1 MKKLLLLL
9 TLALLASGCTNMSTS
24 ATPTPS
30 VPNGATSVPVVGG
43 TLRAEAKVVPLRS
56 ASLSM
61 PVGGVVAEVLVSEGA
76 TVQADQPLIRIERS
90 RLEAALAQAQAEVQ
104 VAQASYDRLL
114 AGATP
119 EQIAAAEAQLAQ
131 ARAGLR
137 QVSGGVTP
145 SDIAAAQA
153 QLAQAQAALAQL
165 QQGPED
171 ADLRQAQAQLAQAQ
185 ANAQN
190 QRDSF
195 VAAKLRAESQLEQ
208 AANALRTAQDTYSR
222 IYWENQEIGADDL
235 TQAQKDAETAAL
247 RAVEDAEQALAQAQI
262 ALQNAQDAERSGTEV
277 AEAQVRDAQARLDK
291 LLTPAAADKLAA
303 ARAQVSQAEANL
315 NRLRGEQ
322 RAGSLAAARAQID
335 QAEANL
341 AGLRAGTSEGDLN
354 VAAAQIQRAEAALN
368 LAQVALA
375 ETELRAPFAGT
386 IASITPAP
394 GEYVSMGTP
403 LITLADLSAWQ
414 IETTDLTEQDIAR
427 VHEGDQVL
435 ITLDAL
441 PDLELQ
447 GVVSHIRLVGENK
460 QGDITYTVTI
470 TPETQDSRLRWNMTA
485 SVRFV
490 E

>member
-9 TLALLASGCTNMSTS
+9 TLVLLTSGCTNTPNIP
-24 ATPTPS
+24 PTPAAQIE
-30 VPNGATSVPVVGG
+30 ATSVPIVGG
-43 TLRAEAKVVPLRS
+43 TLRAEARVVPLHS

-61 PVGGVVAEVLVSEGA
+61 PVSGVVAEVLVSEGD
-76 TVQADQPLIRIERS
+76 TVQADQPLIRIERG

-114 AGATP
+114 IGATP

-131 ARAGLR
+131 AQAGLR
-137 QVSGGVTP
+137 QVSGGVTT

-190 QRDSF
+190 QRDSLA
-195 VAAKLRAESQLEQ
+195 AAKLRAESQREQ

-235 TQAQKDAETAAL
+235 TQAQKDAETAAW
-247 RAVEDAEQALAQAQI
+247 RAVEDAEQALTQAQI
-262 ALQNAQDAERSGTEV
+262 ALQQAQDTERSGTEV

-291 LLTPAAADKLAA
+291 LLTPAAGDRLAA

-322 RAGSLAAARAQID
+322 RAGSLAAAHAQID

-341 AGLRAGTSEGDLN
+341 AGLRAGASEGDLS
-354 VAAAQIQRAEAALN
+354 VAAAQIQRAEAALK
-368 LAQVALA
+368 LAQVTLA

-427 VHEGDQVL
+427 VGEGDRVS
-435 ITLDAL
+435 INFDAL
-441 PDLELQ
+441 PDLELS
-447 GVVSHIRLVGENK
+447 GVVRHIQLVGTSQ

-470 TPETQDSRLRWNMTA
+470 TPETQESRLRWNMTA